1 MVNDQDMPED
11 LALAVVPLVGRLV
24 ETGEAWEPY
33 RLLDAAGVTVES
45 VSEFFRE
52 LQAMGRSSAT
62 ARSYGMDLLR
72 WFRFL
77 WATGVPWDRATRID
91 ARDFSRWLQI
101 TGRSPRRHWRRQDDS
116 APEPAAPLA
125 GSTAYAVSVR
135 AHSESV
141 LRGFYD
147 FHRDRGSGPILN
159 PFPLDRSRRSRA
171 HAHHNP
177 MEPHRN
183 ERVGLYR
190 PAVPSRIPRSIP
202 DTEFNE
208 IFARLPSHR
217 DRALV
222 AFYVST
228 GARASELLS
237 VTQGGADPGRQL
249 ITVVRKGSGDAQ
261 QLPASTDAFVWLRLY
276 QLEMDGVIPPGRRQP
291 LWWTLRRPA
300 RPLTYHAVHRMF
312 QRVNVRAGTAA
323 TLHSLRH
330 TAAYRMAEDPSLP
343 LTDVQLVLG
352 HAQLSTT
359 QIYLTPRKEDV
370 IRRLLAHHAEQS
382 QRAAARVV
390 PPTAPG
396 YRPETMEVLF
406 GKDIS
411 R

>member
-1 MVNDQDMPED
+1 
-11 LALAVVPLVGRLV
+11 
-24 ETGEAWEPY
+24 
-33 RLLDAAGVTVES
+33 
-45 VSEFFRE
+45 
-52 LQAMGRSSAT
+52 
-62 ARSYGMDLLR
+62 
-72 WFRFL
+72 
-77 WATGVPWDRATRID
+77 
-91 ARDFSRWLQI
+91 
-101 TGRSPRRHWRRQDDS
+101 
-116 APEPAAPLA
+116 
-125 GSTAYAVSVR
+125 
-135 AHSESV
+135 
-141 LRGFYD
+141 
-147 FHRDRGSGPILN
+147 
-159 PFPLDRSRRSRA
+159 
-171 HAHHNP
+171 

-312 QRVNVRAGTAA
+312 ERVNVRAGTAA

-330 TAAYRMAEDPSLP
+330 TAAYRMAEDPTLP

-382 QRAAARVV
+382 QRAAARVL